1 MTLGRFRFA
10 GDLMMGA
17 ATFDLIPTTFD
28 TLWQRSYASEAPDL
42 RGLYEK
48 AKRDQWNASRDIDW
62 SVPIDLENGIFA
74 DELIDGY
81 NTDALAHLDAKT
93 FARLNVEFSC
103 WRISQLLHGEEGAML
118 ACSQLVDMVP
128 GNDAKFFQ
136 STQVVDEARHTE
148 VLSRY
153 LLEKCGGRIY
163 PVSPNLK
170 KLFDYILGNGK
181 WFVKTVGLQLIAETF
196 AVALFRLLGE
206 TAKDPILGQ
215 ICKRILADESRHM
228 GFSILSLP
236 DEIRSLGSNDMR
248 ELEDFTREAIVLV
261 LSGQFPK
268 EAYETIG
275 MGAAEIERVKK
286 VRKETALSNDHTIF
300 RKLFKREMHTTV
312 VGNMKKV
319 GLLNERMSGFLRE
332 IGIDPTLGQV
342 AAS

>member
-1 MTLGRFRFA
+1 
-10 GDLMMGA
+10 MGA
-17 ATFDLIPTTFD
+17 ETFDRIPTSFETW
-28 TLWQRSYASEAPDL
+28 WQRSYVSEAPDL

-48 AKRDQWNASRDIDW
+48 AKRDQWNASRDVDW
-62 SVPIDLENGIFA
+62 NASVDLDLGIFA
-74 DELIDGY
+74 NELVDGHGSG
-81 NTDALAHLDAKT
+81 ALAHLDAKT

-153 LLEKCGGRIY
+153 LIDKCGGRIY
-163 PVSPNLK
+163 PVTPNLK
-170 KLFDYILGNGK
+170 KLFDYILGHGK

-206 TAKDPILGQ
+206 TAQDPLLAQ

-236 DEIRSLGSNDMR
+236 DEIRSLSPSDLS
-248 ELEDFTREAIVLV
+248 EVEEFTREAMMLV
-261 LSGQFPK
+261 LSGQFPR
-268 EAYETIG
+268 EAYEAIG
-275 MGAAEIERVKK
+275 MNAAEIEKVK
-286 VRKETALSNDHTIF
+286 VARKEAALGGDYAMF

-312 VGNMKKV
+312 VTNMKKV
-319 GLLNERMSGFLRE
+319 GLLNQRTSGFLRDM
-332 IGIDPTLGQV
+332 GFDPALIQ
-342 AAS
+342 AA